1 VDNEEEEELANIVLN
16 LRRHEQHP
24 QLQQQ
29 QQVLDDDDNDDDD
42 DCKTPQEC
50 YNRLEQTIWK
60 NRKVVP
66 AMDGIGMFLPTRLRV
81 KVTQE

>member
-1 VDNEEEEELANIVLN
+1 MDNEEEEELANIVLN
-16 LRRHEQHP
+16 LRRHQQH
-24 QLQQQ
+24 QQQ
-29 QQVLDDDDNDDDD
+29 EQDLDDDDDDDDD

-66 AMDGIGMFLPTRLRV
+66 AMDGIGMFLPTRMRGV